1 MNKPIQAVL
10 GLACFGLV
18 AAEAGAA
25 GAPEMALTA
34 KLGSLGIGVEGTF
47 GLAEQFNARLGL
59 NKFDFDR
66 NENIDDIQYDLNL
79 EWQSISLLA
88 DWHPFGNPFRFT
100 AGLMNNGNEVK
111 GTASP
116 VSGGLVVG
124 DVTYTGI
131 GLDAKLD
138 FDSTAPYLGVGW
150 GNALAASR
158 GWGFNVDVGVLY
170 QGSGNVT
177 LTPTGANASLVD
189 PDQVAL
195 EEQRF
200 EEDIKDY
207 KYYPVFSFGV
217 SYKF

>member
-10 GLACFGLV
+10 GLVCFGLAAADV
-18 AAEAGAA
+18 AAAP
-25 GAPEMALTA
+25 PEMALTA
-34 KLGSLGIGVEGTF
+34 KLGSLGLGVEGTF
-47 GLAEQFNARLGL
+47 GLAEHFNARLGL
-59 NKFDFDR
+59 NKFDYDR
-66 NENIDDIQYDLNL
+66 TETVSDIQYDLNL

-88 DWHPFGNPFRFT
+88 DWHPFGNAFRFT
-100 AGLMNNGNEVK
+100 AGLMNNGNELN
-111 GTASP
+111 GTSTS
-116 VSGGLVVG
+116 SGLTVG
-124 DVTYTGI
+124 NTFYPGA

-150 GNALAASR
+150 GNALSAGK
-158 GWGFNVDVGVLY
+158 GWGFNVDLGIMY

-177 LTPTGANASLVD
+177 LTPTGTGASFVSPQD
-189 PDQVAL
+189 VAL

-200 EEDIKDY
+200 EDDIKDY